1 MTYEEFINNII
12 ETRGRFACGKH
23 PITGKKLHWIRE
35 ERVA

>member
-12 ETRGRFACGKH
+12 ETCGKH
-23 PITGKKLHWIRE
+23 PITGEKLHWIRE